1 MEGKISEMV
10 GAVIIAHSFIGKELI
25 ATAEYIV
32 GKIEGITAVSID
44 CETNAFEARK
54 AIARAIKE
62 VDQGDG
68 VLLLTDLFGG
78 SPSNIAFSFLN
89 NEKIEVVTGVNL
101 PMILTFWNKGKSC
114 TLTELSK
121 SIQLSGA
128 RSISR
133 AKDLMEEKGTLGKR
147 ILKSDRRLSQK

>member
-1 MEGKISEMV
+1 MV

-44 CETNAFEARK
+44 FKMNVFEARGT
-54 AIARAIKE
+54 ISEAIKQ

-68 VLLLTDLFGG
+68 ILILTDLFGG

-89 NEKIEVVTGVNL
+89 KEKIEVITGVNL
-101 PMILTFWNKGKSC
+101 PMILTFWNKR
-114 TLTELSK
+114 ESK
-121 SIQLSGA
+121 SLAELAKLIQLSGIRNIVMA
-128 RSISR
+128 RDLTE
-133 AKDLMEEKGTLGKR
+133 AKGVFGRR
-147 ILKSDRRLSQK
+147 IIKSDR

>member
-1 MEGKISEMV
+1 MV
-10 GAVIIAHSFIGKELI
+10 GGVIIAHSFVGRELI

-32 GKIEGITAVSID
+32 GKINGLTAVSID

-54 AIARAIKE
+54 AIATAIKE

-89 NEKIEVVTGVNL
+89 HEKIEVVSGANL
-101 PMILTFWNKGKSC
+101 PMILTFWNKREDRS
-114 TLTELSK
+114 LEELAALV
-121 SIQLSGA
+121 QLSGIRNIVIA
-128 RSISR
+128 R
-133 AKDLMEEKGTLGKR
+133 DLMEGKGALGKR
-147 ILKSDRRLSQK
+147 NLKGGRRLSQK

>member
-1 MEGKISEMV
+1 MV
-10 GAVIIAHSFIGKELI
+10 GAVIVAHSSIGKELI

-54 AIARAIKE
+54 TILEGIKQ

-89 NEKIEVVTGVNL
+89 KEKIDVVTGANL
-101 PMILTFWNKGKSC
+101 PMILTFWNKREDNKG
-114 TLTELSK
+114 LTELAK
-121 SIQLSGA
+121 LIQLSGIRNIVMA
-128 RSISR
+128 RDLTE
-133 AKDLMEEKGTLGKR
+133 AKGVFGRR
-147 ILKSDRRLSQK
+147 IIKSGR

>member
-1 MEGKISEMV
+1 MV
-10 GAVIIAHSFIGKELI
+10 GAVIVAHSYIAKELI

-54 AIARAIKE
+54 AIARALKE

-89 NEKIEVVTGVNL
+89 KEKIDVVTGANL
-101 PMILTFWNKGKSC
+101 PMILTFWNKREDNKG
-114 TLTELSK
+114 LTELAK
-121 SIQLSGA
+121 LIQLSGIRNIVMA
-128 RSISR
+128 RDLTE
-133 AKDLMEEKGTLGKR
+133 AKGVFGRR
-147 ILKSDRRLSQK
+147 IIKSGR

>member
-1 MEGKISEMV
+1 MV

-25 ATAEYIV
+25 ATAEYII

-101 PMILTFWNKGKSC
+101 PMILTFWNKRKNKNSE
-114 TLTELSK
+114 ELAK
-121 SIQLSGA
+121 LVQLSGI
-128 RSISR
+128 RNIVM
-133 AKDLMEEKGTLGKR
+133 AKDSMQEKGTLGKR
-147 ILKSDRRLSQK
+147 NLKSGRRLSQK

>member
-1 MEGKISEMV
+1 MV
-10 GAVIIAHSFIGKELI
+10 GAVIVAHSSIGKELI

-54 AIARAIKE
+54 AIARALKE

-89 NEKIEVVTGVNL
+89 KEKIDVVTGANL
-101 PMILTFWNKGKSC
+101 PMILTFWNKREDNKG
-114 TLTELSK
+114 LTELAK
-121 SIQLSGA
+121 LIQLSGIRNIVMA
-128 RSISR
+128 RDLTE
-133 AKDLMEEKGTLGKR
+133 AKGVFGRR
-147 ILKSDRRLSQK
+147 IIKSGR